1 MLVTNKRIFWNWW
14 IIYCGYHIMV
24 LVIPC
29 FKQSVTGTYGP
40 TGLQRYKIQTS
51 IFELTTS
58 PPPFE

>member
-1 MLVTNKRIFWNWW
+1 
-14 IIYCGYHIMV
+14 MV

-29 FKQSVTGTYGP
+29 FRQSVTGTYGP